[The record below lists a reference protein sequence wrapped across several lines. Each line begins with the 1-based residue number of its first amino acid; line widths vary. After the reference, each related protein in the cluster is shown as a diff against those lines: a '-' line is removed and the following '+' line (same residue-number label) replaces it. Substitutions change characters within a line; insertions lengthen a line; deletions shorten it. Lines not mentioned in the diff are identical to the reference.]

1 MMTSAAPNIMPARRA
16 ASPAVLVVED
26 DADVREMV
34 SECLRLG
41 GYETREAASGR
52 EAIGLVAEADFDL
65 AVVDLRLPDVTGFD
79 LVRTLSEEGGLPVLV
94 LSGLG
99 TARERAAGIEAGADD
114 YLAKP
119 FEPRELQ
126 ARVAALLR
134 ARRRAARVQFDHGRS
149 IRVDDWLF
157 DVKRQ
162 IADNGRRRF
171 ALSNAEFNLLR
182 FLLEHPNQ
190 VLSRE
195 DTLGATGFTPGA
207 GPRSVDI
214 RIARLRKKLEPDS
227 ADPSLIRTIR
237 GEGYMLVAD
246 RIEYL

>member
-1 MMTSAAPNIMPARRA
+1 MMTGTAANVMPARRA
-16 ASPAVLVVED
+16 SLPAVLVVED
-26 DADVREMV
+26 DAEVRALV

-52 EAIGLVAEADFDL
+52 EAIGLAAEGDFDL

-79 LVRTLSEEGGLPVLV
+79 LIRTLSEEGELPVLV

-99 TARERAAGIEAGADD
+99 TAQERAAGIEAGADD

-134 ARRRAARVQFDHGRS
+134 ARRRATRAQIDRGRS
-149 IRVDDWLF
+149 IRVDGWLI
-157 DVKRQ
+157 DIKRQ
-162 IADNGRRRF
+162 IAASGGRRF
-171 ALSNAEFNLLR
+171 ALSDAEFSLLR
-182 FLLEHPNQ
+182 FMIEHPNR
-190 VLSRE
+190 VIGRDEL
-195 DTLGATGFTPGA
+195 LAATGFTPGA

-214 RIARLRKKLEPDS
+214 RVTRLRKKLEPDS
-227 ADPSLIRTIR
+227 ADPRLIRTIR